1 MPDPARR
8 LFALVDLLQSRGR
21 ATTPELARHLG
32 VSERTLRRDL
42 GRLRELDIPVE
53 VNPGRAGGV
62 SLPPGS
68 LLPPLRFTDDELLA
82 LVLGVNLVSQTG
94 DATLERA
101 SSRAVRRLEQ
111 VLTEGTRTRLEA
123 LDHALALGPPGVSSS
138 NVASLAVL
146 ELAEA
151 VHQRRTL
158 ELRYAS
164 RGQVS
169 LRRVDPYGL
178 ARLYGRWYL
187 VGYCH
192 LRRDLRTFRL
202 DRIRSFVGGA
212 ESFVRPEGLD
222 AFDEIAR
229 SVALAQRPVR
239 CQVRLF
245 VSMERASRLLP
256 GTDALLEPDPQGV
269 LLTVRAHADYLEH
282 VALELLGMF
291 CKLEILEPPE
301 LKKAFVALGER
312 ATASGRADYL

>member
-101 SSRAVRRLEQ
+101 SSRAVRRLQ

-138 NVASLAVL
+138 NVASLTVL

-164 RGQVS
+164 RGQAS